1 MLDLTSKANWKGVSN
16 MKIVAA
22 VMRSSNARFELE
34 SIELDAP
41 RADEV
46 LVRIVGAGVC
56 HTDLV
61 AQEGYF
67 PLPMPAVFGHEG
79 AGIVEQVGSAVTKV
93 RPGDRVALTFNS
105 CGQCSCCLAESSPY
119 CKLFT
124 PLNYSGA
131 RMDGSKT
138 LRGKDGAISGSF
150 FGQSSFASYSIA
162 SERNVVKV
170 LDGVQLEFASVLG
183 CGVQTGAGAVMR
195 SMVCRPRSSLM
206 VLGGGAVGL
215 SAVLGG
221 VVQGCSTIIVVEP
234 LQGRRELALSLGA
247 THVIDPAACDDL
259 SSAARSICP
268 DGVDYVL
275 DTSGRH
281 SVVSA
286 VPRILAARGTFGFV
300 GVPPANERELSL
312 PGTLLQLMRGGF
324 TYRGI
329 IEGDSEPDV
338 FLPQLMELYLA
349 GRFPFDRMIKTYPLA
364 HINEAIADQHRGL
377 CTKVVLLP

>member
-1 MLDLTSKANWKGVSN
+1 MN
-16 MKIVAA
+16 IVAA
-22 VMRSSNARFELE
+22 VMRSANARFEIE

-41 RADEV
+41 RDDEV

-67 PLPMPAVFGHEG
+67 PMAMPAVFGHEG
-79 AGIVEQVGSAVTKV
+79 AGVVEQVGSAVTKV
-93 RPGDRVALTFNS
+93 KPGDRVALTFLS
-105 CGQCSCCLAESSPY
+105 CGQCSCCRADSSPY
-119 CKLFT
+119 CKSFT
-124 PLNYSGA
+124 SLNYSGK
-131 RMDGSKT
+131 RVDGSNT
-138 LRGKDGAISGSF
+138 LREAGGAISGSF

-162 SERNVVKV
+162 NERNVVKV
-170 LDGVQLEFASVLG
+170 LDGVPLELAGVLG

-195 SMVCRPRSSLM
+195 SMACREGRSLM

-234 LQGRRELALSLGA
+234 MQSRRELAINLGA
-247 THVIDPAACDDL
+247 THVIDPMACDDL
-259 SSAARSICP
+259 SVAAREICP

-281 SVVSA
+281 SVVSV
-286 VPRILAARGTFGFV
+286 VPRILASRGTFGFV
-300 GVPPANERELSL
+300 GVPPTNERELPL

-349 GRFPFDRMIKTYPLA
+349 GRFPFDRMIKTYPLEL
-364 HINEAIADQHRGL
+364 INEAIADQHRGV

>member
-1 MLDLTSKANWKGVSN
+1 

-22 VMRSSNARFELE
+22 VMRSSNARFEME
-34 SIELDAP
+34 SIELDSP

-67 PLPMPAVFGHEG
+67 PMVMPAVFGHEG

-93 RPGDRVALTFNS
+93 RPGDHVALTFNS

-124 PLNYSGA
+124 SLNYSGA

-138 LRGKDGAISGSF
+138 LRGTGGAISGSF

-170 LDGVQLEFASVLG
+170 LDGVPLEFASVLG

-195 SMVCRPRSSLM
+195 SMACRTGSSLM

-234 LQGRRELALSLGA
+234 LQSRRALAFSLGA

-259 SSAARSICP
+259 SSSARSICP